1 MNSMNDTEL
10 EKELLQLKTQ
20 ITMPGKLA
28 DELTKACR
36 EGSEN
41 YQKSSPNRRTVRQ
54 SGRYRRLVTAAAA
67 ALLCLCA
74 VGSTSFAYNTY
85 QEKQLAVFMEPDL
98 TQAEIDALGHIIIKI
113 DDVSSSQYIS
123 GDEAWTEFKA
133 AYFSDSPEAEALTAD
148 FTENPL
154 ADSFHY
160 KVSVRLGADT
170 QAVRIQI
177 GKLPGV
183 RKITTVREA
192 RQEMKDGN

>member
-1 MNSMNDTEL
+1 MNNMNNTEL
-10 EKELLQLKTQ
+10 KEELLQLKTQ

-41 YQKSSPNRRTVRQ
+41 HQKSSPNRRAVRQ
-54 SGRYRRLVTAAAA
+54 SGHYRRLVSAAAA

-98 TQAEIDALGHIIIKI
+98 TQAEIEALGSKIAKI
-113 DDVSSSQYIS
+113 DDISSSQYIS
-123 GDEAWTEFKA
+123 GNEAWAEFKA
-133 AYFSDSPEAEALTAD
+133 AYFSDSPEAEALAAD

-154 ADSFHY
+154 ADSFNY
-160 KVSVRLGADT
+160 RVSVRLGADT

-192 RQEMKDGN
+192 RQEMQDGN